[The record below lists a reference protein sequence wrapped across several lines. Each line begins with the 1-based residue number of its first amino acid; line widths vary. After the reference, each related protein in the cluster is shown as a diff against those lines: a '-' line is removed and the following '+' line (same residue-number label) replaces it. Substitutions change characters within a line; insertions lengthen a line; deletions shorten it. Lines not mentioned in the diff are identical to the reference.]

1 MADNWWEADEAV
13 DGAPAPSSGPVT
25 LGTPR
30 KPKPQIRQV
39 GDQLGIVGD
48 DGSFTPTYTAPAKP
62 GKADKGPGDG
72 LTPTARATAKG
83 KVNAANIMLRQ
94 LDRAEKLFDETLGK
108 QRSVWEYLPTE
119 KNKEFDAAVQGL
131 MPLARQL
138 FRVPGSGADTDKEA
152 KYIENLLPDRF
163 SYDGKNKQKFTQLRE
178 MIADI
183 LGQNDVAQPKAEKG
197 FRVVRRR

>member
-13 DGAPAPSSGPVT
+13 DGAPAAGPVT

-30 KPKPQIRQV
+30 KPKPQVRQV

-48 DGSFTPTYTAPAKP
+48 DGSFTPTYTAPPKAGAP
-62 GKADKGPGDG
+62 GKKPSDG

-183 LGQNDVAQPKAEKG
+183 LEQNSGAPAQPEKG
-197 FRVVRRR
+197 FRVIGKR